1 MTATG
6 DAADAGARVQDS
18 KTVEHGVR
26 LGFVAY
32 GLVHL
37 VVAFLAIRLAL
48 GDRERSASSS
58 GALKEVAQQ
67 PFGAVL
73 LWLVVA
79 GMAVLVLWRL
89 LEFALG
95 RQDEGDEPEWGK
107 RASSLLKAAIY
118 GVLGY
123 SAARTVAGSGGG
135 GSGSGS
141 KGGSNGEET
150 MTSTVM
156 GWPGGQW
163 LVVAGGLVIVGYGLF
178 QIRQGLDEEH
188 AKHLQA
194 EGRSG
199 QAGRAYLL
207 LGKVGYAAKGVALT
221 VIGGLV
227 VWAGAT
233 HDAKKSGGLD
243 EALALVLAQPFGRF
257 VVGLIGA
264 GLACYGLF
272 CFARAR
278 HLSR

>member
-48 GDRERSASSS
+48 GDREGSASSS
-58 GALKEVAQQ
+58 GALKELAQQ

-95 RQDEGDEPEWGK
+95 RQDEGDDPEWGK
-107 RASSLLKAAIY
+107 RASSLFKAVIY
-118 GVLGY
+118 GVLGF
-123 SAARTVAGSGGG
+123 SAAKTVAGAGGG
-135 GSGSGS
+135 GS
-141 KGGSNGEET
+141 KGEET
-150 MTSTVM
+150 MTSTVL

-163 LVVAGGLVIVGYGLF
+163 LVVLGGLAIVGYGVFLV
-178 QIRQGLDEEH
+178 RQGFDEKH
-188 AKHLQA
+188 AKHLEG

-199 QAGRAYLL
+199 QSGRAYLL
-207 LGKVGYAAKGVALT
+207 LGKVGYAAKGVAL
-221 VIGGLV
+221 VVVGGLV

-243 EALALVLAQPFGRF
+243 EALALVLSQPFGP
-257 VVGLIGA
+257 VLVALIGG